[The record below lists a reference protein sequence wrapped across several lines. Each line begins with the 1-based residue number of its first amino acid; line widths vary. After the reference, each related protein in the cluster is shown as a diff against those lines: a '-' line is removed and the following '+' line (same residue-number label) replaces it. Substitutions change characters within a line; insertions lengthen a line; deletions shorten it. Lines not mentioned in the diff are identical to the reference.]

1 MINYDYKKTYVLI
14 DGDQK
19 TWKSLCQ
26 GRRLYF
32 YLDKIKAGDLIGFV
46 YDFNEKVLYGQVN
59 FAESVC
65 LSGKE
70 MVDFSKKYDFGSYA
84 KAGRDEIC
92 AWAVESFINIQE
104 LYIEGLDDFGN
115 ESLLSEEEA
124 KNFLALINENY
135 LGQEDFEQEVK
146 FLLDKESFEKIYKDF
161 VADKN
166 PKRQV
171 NYYFDP
177 SALVGDKSTTI
188 RIREK
193 DGKYTLTVKE
203 KKSSA
208 KDLSTEKSASVLE
221 DDFNKIMAD
230 GFLKIE
236 DYLENSLKG
245 QVPFLGSLETIR
257 DEVQY
262 KNIALAFDKS
272 SYFGQVDYEIEMEG
286 RQDNILELRKALGLE
301 DKDTNDLSKFGRF
314 LRSLE
319 EKGS

>member
-1 MINYDYKKTYVLI
+1 MINYDDKKTYVLI
-14 DGDQK
+14 EGDEK
-19 TWKSLCQ
+19 TWQKLCQ
-26 GRRLYF
+26 GRSLYF
-32 YLDKIKAGDLIGFV
+32 YLDKIKAGDLVGFI
-46 YDFNEKVLYGQVN
+46 YDFNERVLYGQVN

-65 LSGKE
+65 LAGEE
-70 MVDFSKKYDFGSYA
+70 MVDFSKKYDFGSYTEA
-84 KAGRDEIC
+84 EAGETC

-104 LYIEGLDDFGN
+104 LYIEGLEDFEN

-146 FLLDKESFEKIYKDF
+146 FLLDKETFEKIYGDF

-177 SALVGDKSTTI
+177 SALVGDKSMTI

-203 KKSSA
+203 KKSEA
-208 KDLSTEKSASVLE
+208 KDLSTEKSASLST

-272 SYFGQVDYEIEMEG
+272 SYFDQVDYEIEMEG
-286 RQDNILELRKALGLE
+286 RQDNIFDLRKALGLE

-314 LRSLE
+314 LRALE
-319 EKGS
+319 EKDS